1 MSVVHMLD
9 TLTEWARQNI
19 CEQIKL
25 KVPPENT
32 APDDSGYAYNLATPA
47 AFAMYV
53 PTSDKLSP
61 GIHAPFP
68 SLCVRFVTGQDV
80 PAEGSGSVE
89 VQLCFSA
96 WNPGTHGED
105 VFLPNGDGTM
115 HRWTGEDADAYFK
128 RNGDGWRDAWNF
140 VDIALRAVESVTNI
154 GGYAIDRAK
163 SVKFGP
169 LTEQEAI
176 PDFYP
181 MWFAW
186 VSFTVNYPLRRN
198 IQGIQEFL

>member
-1 MSVVHMLD
+1 MSVVHVID

-19 CEQIKL
+19 CEQINL

-32 APDDSGYAYNLATPA
+32 APDDSGYSYNLATPA

-53 PTSDKLSP
+53 PTSDKLPP
-61 GIHAPFP
+61 GSHPPFP

-80 PAEGSGSVE
+80 PADGGGSVE
-89 VQLCFSA
+89 VQFCFSA
-96 WNPGTHGED
+96 WDPGTHGED
-105 VFLPNGDGTM
+105 EFLPNGDGTY
-115 HRWTGEDADAYFK
+115 RRGKGGAFW

-140 VDIALRAVESVTNI
+140 VDIALREVESVTNI
-154 GGYAIDRAK
+154 GGYTIDRAK
-163 SVKFGP
+163 PVKFGP

-186 VSFTVNYPLRRN
+186 LSFTVDYPLRRN
-198 IQGIQEFL
+198 IQELQNFL

>member
-1 MSVVHMLD
+1 MSVVHVID

-19 CEQIKL
+19 CEQINL

-32 APDDSGYAYNLATPA
+32 APDDSGYSYNLATPA

-53 PTSDKLSP
+53 PTSDKLPP
-61 GIHAPFP
+61 GSHPPFP

-80 PAEGSGSVE
+80 PADGGGSVE
-89 VQLCFSA
+89 VQFCFSA
-96 WNPGTHGED
+96 WDPGTHGED
-105 VFLPNGDGTM
+105 EFLPNGDGTY
-115 HRWTGEDADAYFK
+115 RRGKGGAFW

-140 VDIALRAVESVTNI
+140 VDIALREVESVTNI
-154 GGYAIDRAK
+154 GGYTIDRAK
-163 SVKFGP
+163 PAKFGP

-186 VSFTVNYPLRRN
+186 LSFTVNYPLRRN
-198 IQGIQEFL
+198 IQELQNFL

>member
-1 MSVVHMLD
+1 MSVVHVID

-19 CEQIKL
+19 CEQINL

-32 APDDSGYAYNLATPA
+32 APDDSGYSYNLATPA

-53 PTSDKLSP
+53 PTSDKLPP
-61 GIHAPFP
+61 GSHPPFP

-80 PAEGSGSVE
+80 PADGGGSVE
-89 VQLCFSA
+89 VQFCFSA
-96 WNPGTHGED
+96 WDPGTHGED
-105 VFLPNGDGTM
+105 EFLPNGDGTY
-115 HRWTGEDADAYFK
+115 RRGKGGAFW

-140 VDIALRAVESVTNI
+140 VDIALREVESVTNI
-154 GGYAIDRAK
+154 GGYTIDRAK
-163 SVKFGP
+163 PVKFGP

-186 VSFTVNYPLRRN
+186 LSFTVNYPLRRN
-198 IQGIQEFL
+198 IQELQNFL

>member
-1 MSVVHMLD
+1 MSVVHVID

-19 CEQIKL
+19 CEQINL

-32 APDDSGYAYNLATPA
+32 APDDSGYSYNLATPA

-53 PTSDKLSP
+53 PTSDKLPP
-61 GIHAPFP
+61 GSHPPFP

-80 PAEGSGSVE
+80 PADGGGSVE
-89 VQLCFSA
+89 VQFCFSA
-96 WNPGTHGED
+96 WDPGTHGED
-105 VFLPNGDGTM
+105 EFLPNGDGTY
-115 HRWTGEDADAYFK
+115 RRGEGGAFW

-140 VDIALRAVESVTNI
+140 VDIALREVESVTNI
-154 GGYAIDRAK
+154 GGYTIDRAK
-163 SVKFGP
+163 PVKFGP

-186 VSFTVNYPLRRN
+186 LSFTVNYPLRRN
-198 IQGIQEFL
+198 IQELQNFL

>member
-32 APDDSGYAYNLATPA
+32 TPDDSGYAYNLATPA

-53 PTSDKLSP
+53 PTSDKLPP
-61 GIHAPFP
+61 GVHAPFP

-89 VQLCFSA
+89 VQFCFSA
-96 WNPGTHGED
+96 WDPGTHGED
-105 VFLPNGDGTM
+105 VLLPNGDGTVR
-115 HRWTGEDADAYFK
+115 RWTGADADAYFR
-128 RNGDGWRDAWNF
+128 RNGDGWRDAW
-140 VDIALRAVESVTNI
+140 
-154 GGYAIDRAK
+154 
-163 SVKFGP
+163 
-169 LTEQEAI
+169 
-176 PDFYP
+176 
-181 MWFAW
+181 
-186 VSFTVNYPLRRN
+186 VSFTINYPLVRN
-198 IQGIQEFL
+198 IQGIQKFL

>member
-1 MSVVHMLD
+1 MSVVHVID

-32 APDDSGYAYNLATPA
+32 APDDSGYAYNLAPPA

-53 PTSDKLSP
+53 PTSDKLPP
-61 GIHAPFP
+61 GSHPPFP

-80 PAEGSGSVE
+80 PADGRGSIE
-89 VQLCFSA
+89 VQFCFSA
-96 WNPGTHGED
+96 WDPGTHGED
-105 VFLPNGDGTM
+105 KLSPNGDGTYSKGDGG
-115 HRWTGEDADAYFK
+115 TFE

-154 GGYAIDRAK
+154 GGYTIDRAK
-163 SVKFGP
+163 PVKFGP

-186 VSFTVNYPLRRN
+186 LSFTVNYPLRRN
-198 IQGIQEFL
+198 IQELQNFL

>member
-1 MSVVHMLD
+1 MSVVHVID

-19 CEQIKL
+19 CEQINL

-32 APDDSGYAYNLATPA
+32 APDDSGYSYNLATPA

-53 PTSDKLSP
+53 PTSDKLPP
-61 GIHAPFP
+61 GSHPPFP

-80 PAEGSGSVE
+80 PADGGGSVE
-89 VQLCFSA
+89 VQFCFSA
-96 WNPGTHGED
+96 WDPGTHGED
-105 VFLPNGDGTM
+105 EFLPNGDGTY
-115 HRWTGEDADAYFK
+115 RRGKGGAFW

-140 VDIALRAVESVTNI
+140 VDIALREVVSVTNI
-154 GGYAIDRAK
+154 GGYTIDRAK
-163 SVKFGP
+163 PVKFGP

-186 VSFTVNYPLRRN
+186 LSFTVNYPLRRN
-198 IQGIQEFL
+198 IQELQNFL

>member
-1 MSVVHMLD
+1 MSVVHVID

-19 CEQIKL
+19 CEQINL

-32 APDDSGYAYNLATPA
+32 APDDSGYSYNLATPA

-53 PTSDKLSP
+53 PTSDKLPP
-61 GIHAPFP
+61 GSHPPFP

-80 PAEGSGSVE
+80 PADGGGSVE
-89 VQLCFSA
+89 VQFCFSA
-96 WNPGTHGED
+96 WDPGTHGED
-105 VFLPNGDGTM
+105 EFLPNGDGTY
-115 HRWTGEDADAYFK
+115 RRGKGGAFW

-140 VDIALRAVESVTNI
+140 VDIALREVESVTNI
-154 GGYAIDRAK
+154 GGYTIDRAK
-163 SVKFGP
+163 PVKFGP

-186 VSFTVNYPLRRN
+186 LSFTVNYPLRRN
-198 IQGIQEFL
+198 IQELQNLG

>member
-1 MSVVHMLD
+1 MSVVHVID

-19 CEQIKL
+19 CEQINL

-32 APDDSGYAYNLATPA
+32 APDDSGYSYNLATPA

-53 PTSDKLSP
+53 PTSDKLPP
-61 GIHAPFP
+61 GSILFR
-68 SLCVRFVTGQDV
+68 SLVRPVRYRVEDV
-80 PAEGSGSVE
+80 PADGAALSRCS
-89 VQLCFSA
+89 SA
-96 WNPGTHGED
+96 SPRGTRHHGED
-105 VFLPNGDGTM
+105 EFLPNGDGTY
-115 HRWTGEDADAYFK
+115 RRGKGGAFW

-140 VDIALRAVESVTNI
+140 VDIALREVESVTNI
-154 GGYAIDRAK
+154 GGYTIDRAK
-163 SVKFGP
+163 PVKFGP

-186 VSFTVNYPLRRN
+186 LSFTVNYPLRRN
-198 IQGIQEFL
+198 IQELQNFL

>member
-1 MSVVHMLD
+1 MSVVHVID

-19 CEQIKL
+19 CEQINL

-32 APDDSGYAYNLATPA
+32 APDDSGYSYNLATPA

-53 PTSDKLSP
+53 PTSDKLPP
-61 GIHAPFP
+61 GSHPPFP

-80 PAEGSGSVE
+80 PADGGGSVE
-89 VQLCFSA
+89 VQFCFSA
-96 WNPGTHGED
+96 WDPGTHGED
-105 VFLPNGDGTM
+105 EFLPNGDGTY
-115 HRWTGEDADAYFK
+115 RRGKGGAFW
-128 RNGDGWRDAWNF
+128 RNGDGCRDAWNF
-140 VDIALRAVESVTNI
+140 VDIALREVESVTNI
-154 GGYAIDRAK
+154 GGYTIDRAK
-163 SVKFGP
+163 PVKFGP

-186 VSFTVNYPLRRN
+186 LSFTVNYPLRRN
-198 IQGIQEFL
+198 IQELQNFL

>member
-1 MSVVHMLD
+1 MSVVHVID

-32 APDDSGYAYNLATPA
+32 DPDDAGYSYNLATPA

-53 PTSDKLSP
+53 PTSDKLPP
-61 GIHAPFP
+61 GSHPPFP

-80 PAEGSGSVE
+80 PVDGGGSVE
-89 VQLCFSA
+89 VQFCFSA
-96 WNPGTHGED
+96 WDPGTHGED
-105 VFLPNGDGTM
+105 ELFPNGDGTY
-115 HRWTGEDADAYFK
+115 RRGKGGAFW
-128 RNGDGWRDAWNF
+128 RNSDGWRDAWNF
-140 VDIALRAVESVTNI
+140 VDIALRAVESATNI
-154 GGYAIDRAK
+154 GGYTIDRAK
-163 SVKFGP
+163 PVKFGP

-198 IQGIQEFL
+198 IQELQNFL

>member
-1 MSVVHMLD
+1 MSVVHVID

-19 CEQIKL
+19 CEQINL

-32 APDDSGYAYNLATPA
+32 APDDSGYSYNLATPA

-53 PTSDKLSP
+53 PTSDKLP
-61 GIHAPFP
+61 PNIHAPFP
-68 SLCVRFVTGQDV
+68 SLCVRFVTGQDI
-80 PAEGSGSVE
+80 PADGSGAVD
-89 VQLCFSA
+89 VQFCFSA
-96 WNPGTHGED
+96 WDPGTHGED
-105 VFLPNGDGTM
+105 EFLPNGDGTY
-115 HRWTGEDADAYFK
+115 RRGKGGAFW

-140 VDIALRAVESVTNI
+140 VDIALREVESVTNI
-154 GGYAIDRAK
+154 GGYTIDRAK
-163 SVKFGP
+163 PVKFGP

-186 VSFTVNYPLRRN
+186 LSFTVNYPLRRN
-198 IQGIQEFL
+198 IQELQNFL

>member
-1 MSVVHMLD
+1 MSVVHVID

-19 CEQIKL
+19 CEQINL

-32 APDDSGYAYNLATPA
+32 APDDSGYSYNLATPA

-53 PTSDKLSP
+53 PTSDKLPP
-61 GIHAPFP
+61 GSHPPFP

-80 PAEGSGSVE
+80 PADGGGSVE
-89 VQLCFSA
+89 VQFCFSS
-96 WNPGTHGED
+96 WDPGTHGED
-105 VFLPNGDGTM
+105 EFLPNGDGTY
-115 HRWTGEDADAYFK
+115 RRGKGGAFW

-140 VDIALRAVESVTNI
+140 VDIALREVESVTNI
-154 GGYAIDRAK
+154 GGYTIDRAK
-163 SVKFGP
+163 PVKFGP

-186 VSFTVNYPLRRN
+186 LSFTVNYPLRRN
-198 IQGIQEFL
+198 IQELQNFL

>member
-1 MSVVHMLD
+1 MSVVHVID

-19 CEQIKL
+19 CEQINL

-32 APDDSGYAYNLATPA
+32 APDDSGYSYNLATPA

-53 PTSDKLSP
+53 PTSDKLPP
-61 GIHAPFP
+61 GSHPPFP

-80 PAEGSGSVE
+80 PADGGGSVE
-89 VQLCFSA
+89 VQFCFSE
-96 WNPGTHGED
+96 WDPGTHGED
-105 VFLPNGDGTM
+105 EFLPNGDGTY
-115 HRWTGEDADAYFK
+115 RRGKGGAFW

-140 VDIALRAVESVTNI
+140 VDIALREVESVTNI
-154 GGYAIDRAK
+154 GGYTIDRAK
-163 SVKFGP
+163 PVKFGP

-186 VSFTVNYPLRRN
+186 LSFTVNYPLRRN
-198 IQGIQEFL
+198 IQELQNFL

>member
-1 MSVVHMLD
+1 MSVVHVID

-32 APDDSGYAYNLATPA
+32 APDDSGYAYNLAPPA

-53 PTSDKLSP
+53 PTSDKLPP
-61 GIHAPFP
+61 GSHPPFP
-68 SLCVRFVTGQDV
+68 SLCVRLVTGQDV
-80 PAEGSGSVE
+80 PADGSGSIE
-89 VQLCFSA
+89 VQFCFSA
-96 WNPGTHGED
+96 WDPGTHGED
-105 VFLPNGDGTM
+105 KLSPNGDGTYSKGDGG
-115 HRWTGEDADAYFK
+115 TFE

-154 GGYAIDRAK
+154 GGYTIDRAK
-163 SVKFGP
+163 PVKFGP

-186 VSFTVNYPLRRN
+186 LSFTVNYPLRRN
-198 IQGIQEFL
+198 IQELQNFL

>member
-1 MSVVHMLD
+1 MSVVHVID

-19 CEQIKL
+19 CEQINL

-32 APDDSGYAYNLATPA
+32 APDDSGYSYNLATPA

-53 PTSDKLSP
+53 PTSDKLPP
-61 GIHAPFP
+61 GSHPPFP

-80 PAEGSGSVE
+80 PADGGGSVE
-89 VQLCFSA
+89 VQFCFSA
-96 WNPGTHGED
+96 WDPGTHGED
-105 VFLPNGDGTM
+105 EFLPNGDGTY
-115 HRWTGEDADAYFK
+115 RRGKGGAFW

-140 VDIALRAVESVTNI
+140 VDIALREVESVTNI
-154 GGYAIDRAK
+154 GGYTIDRAK
-163 SVKFGP
+163 PVKFGP

-176 PDFYP
+176 ADFYP

-186 VSFTVNYPLRRN
+186 LSFTVNYPLRRN
-198 IQGIQEFL
+198 IQELQNFL

>member
-80 PAEGSGSVE
+80 PAEDSGSVE

-140 VDIALRAVESVTNI
+140 VDIALRAVEV
-154 GGYAIDRAK
+154 
-163 SVKFGP
+163 
-169 LTEQEAI
+169 
-176 PDFYP
+176 
-181 MWFAW
+181 
-186 VSFTVNYPLRRN
+186 
-198 IQGIQEFL
+198 

>member
-1 MSVVHMLD
+1 MSVVHVID

-19 CEQIKL
+19 CEQINL

-32 APDDSGYAYNLATPA
+32 APDDSGYSYNLATPA

-53 PTSDKLSP
+53 PTSDKLPP
-61 GIHAPFP
+61 GSHPPFP

-80 PAEGSGSVE
+80 PADGGGSVE
-89 VQLCFSA
+89 VQFCFSA
-96 WNPGTHGED
+96 WDPGTHGED
-105 VFLPNGDGTM
+105 EFLSNGDGTY
-115 HRWTGEDADAYFK
+115 RRGKGGAFW

-140 VDIALRAVESVTNI
+140 VDIALREVESVTNI
-154 GGYAIDRAK
+154 GGYTIDRAK
-163 SVKFGP
+163 PVKFGP

-186 VSFTVNYPLRRN
+186 LSFTVNYPLRRN
-198 IQGIQEFL
+198 IQELQNFL